1 MTAFNNW
8 VGGHLS
14 HAELKS
20 MAAAGFVDPKDLMY
34 NKVGDVKGIKP
45 GAHMYQSDLF
55 KSDIADWSWQFHD
68 TFMKRK
74 GATEGGFDDLI
85 ARMPKRMAALVSFL
99 VHNEARIKRDASTR
113 ELAIGSLAAGN
124 DFLAAN
130 PMAGL
135 DALKTAIEAFVG
147 AVSQP
152 SMKMVGA
159 NLEATAAGLQRLA
172 SFYGKFA
179 HDNPDAAAKLGIAA
193 GGGAAAAGGWLS
205 WRMLTGMGRF
215 LGFGGGGAA
224 GGGAAGG
231 AGAGVMSK
239 FGLLG
244 AIVGLTEWLDPKG
257 DFGGATGGIDKWVK
271 QHFGFVPSNIPL
283 KMPSFAPPVGASGP
297 AQSWY
302 RDFQKRGGAFGS
314 SAPVEV
320 HGQATVNVPVHV
332 EVKASSSLLEIVK
345 RAEDATK
352 NLSTQIP
359 LDPMQGGH
367 TGRMDSDAA
376 PLHGGAYS
384 P

>member
-239 FGLLG
+239 LGLLG
-244 AIVGLTEWLDPKG
+244 AVVGLTEWLDPRG
-257 DFGGATGGIDKWVK
+257 DFGGAMGGIDKWVK
-271 QHFGFVPSNIPL
+271 QHFGFDPSNIPL
-283 KMPSFAPPVGASGP
+283 KMPSFAPPVGA
-297 AQSWY
+297 
-302 RDFQKRGGAFGS
+302 
-314 SAPVEV
+314 
-320 HGQATVNVPVHV
+320 
-332 EVKASSSLLEIVK
+332 
-345 RAEDATK
+345 
-352 NLSTQIP
+352 
-359 LDPMQGGH
+359 
-367 TGRMDSDAA
+367 
-376 PLHGGAYS
+376 
-384 P
+384 